1 MVLLLGHQQE
11 ASPVDAVDEV
21 DSGVVVV
28 GSVVF
33 LVPQLATS
41 VAVQTI
47 MLAIARPRP

>member
-1 MVLLLGHQQE
+1 MVLLDHQQE
-11 ASPVDAVDEV
+11 VSPEDAVDEADSVV
-21 DSGVVVV
+21 DVVD
-28 GSVVF
+28 SVVF